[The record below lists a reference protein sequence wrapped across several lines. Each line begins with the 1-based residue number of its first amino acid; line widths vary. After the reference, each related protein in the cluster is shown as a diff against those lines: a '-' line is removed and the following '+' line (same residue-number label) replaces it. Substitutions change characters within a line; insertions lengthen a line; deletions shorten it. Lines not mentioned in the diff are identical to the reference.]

1 MTVSRQLIMKAME
14 SLPEETT
21 LEEAVD
27 RIILL
32 YKISEGLQQADAG
45 NTVSNEEAKMR
56 LNKWLK

>member
-1 MTVSRQLIMKAME
+1 MKAME